1 MTFGASLLAK
11 LDFTVA
17 IQHTPDRAD
26 RRKWVKS
33 VVKRMRAERADI
45 AIDVVEDKKREG
57 CWPTY
62 LRCLKAVSSASHHLV
77 LQDDVTVCKDF
88 LACVGEII
96 HVRPRSLISLYT
108 SSRQVYAARRRGD
121 SWIQDSSVAGLALI
135 WPREL
140 IGEFIRWQED
150 HIAQAFPGDDL
161 RVSMWLIKTS
171 KPIFATVPSLA
182 QHLGSEA
189 SVLGLNARSKVAA
202 CYIGDKRSAIGIDW
216 SQGLRFPLKD
226 RTQILVESW
235 RYYRNGRPHQAQA

>member
-1 MTFGASLLAK
+1 MNIGQSLLGR

-33 VVKRMRAERADI
+33 VVKRMRAERSDI

-62 LRCLKAVSSASHHLV
+62 LRCLEVASSASHHLV

-88 LACVGEII
+88 LGCVGEVIQA
-96 HVRPRSLISLYT
+96 RPRNLISLYT
-108 SSRQVYAARRRGD
+108 GSPQVYGARQRGD
-121 SWIQDSSVAGLALI
+121 SWIEDSSAAGPAVI
-135 WPREL
+135 WPRES
-140 IGEFIRWQED
+140 IREFIEWQER
-150 HIAQAFPGDDL
+150 HIAEAFPSDDL
-161 RVSMWLIKTS
+161 RVAMWLIKKS

-189 SVLGLNARSKVAA
+189 SVVGLNARSKVAA
-202 CYIGDKRSAIGIDW
+202 CYIGDKRSALGIDW
-216 SQGLRFPLKD
+216 SRGLKSPLKD
-226 RTQILVESW
+226 HAQIPIESW
-235 RYYRNGRPHQAQA
+235 RYYRNGQPHQAQR